1 VAAGCSTLLAD
12 SPVQVCPFSAVFP
25 FVFTTLFTTMPAAT
39 KRARAT
45 GNGGK
50 TAVKTKKLK
59 TTTAESDDEMD
70 TDKMETMIHKLTG
83 EVGQLRNN
91 VAELK
96 AQVEFLLSAL
106 GWTLPSATFK
116 AASVSAAVQ
125 ASTNAV
131 DGQPGDQSDIGGE
144 VSDQTLYTEVVRCK
158 KSKANLQRSI
168 RDAVV
173 AAVYV
178 DQQLKDNRSA
188 NLVITGFESLSQVA
202 DQSSVTSLF
211 RDELGIS
218 ADVVN
223 CKRLGKQTE
232 GRIQP
237 LLVVMRSADQADQI
251 LTNAKKLRKSTNTK
265 IKDNVYINCHMT
277 AAQSRAA
284 YELRCQRRDSA
295 ARKQSSSSL
304 TQSTNGT
311 VATVTPSV
319 TSEAS
324 TASAKPT
331 PAPVPAATGNKN
343 TWPNTTAPEFKMS
356 SKSSS
361 STDST
366 VAETALPVA
375 GCSY

>member
-1 VAAGCSTLLAD
+1 
-12 SPVQVCPFSAVFP
+12 
-25 FVFTTLFTTMPAAT
+25 MPAAT
-39 KRARAT
+39 KRVHAT
-45 GNGGK
+45 GK
-50 TAVKTKKLK
+50 TAVKTKKSK
-59 TTTAESDDEMD
+59 PTTAESDDEMD
-70 TDKMETMIHKLTG
+70 TDKMDTMIHKLTG

-106 GWTLPSATFK
+106 GWTLPSATFN

-131 DGQPGDQSDIGGE
+131 GGQPGDQSDIGGE
-144 VSDQTLYTEVVRCK
+144 VSDRTLYTEVVRCN

-178 DQQLKDNRSA
+178 DQQLKDNRVA
-188 NLVITGFESLSQVA
+188 NLVITGFESLPQVA
-202 DQSSVTSLF
+202 DQSAVASLI

-265 IKDNVYINCHMT
+265 IKDNVYINRHMT

-295 ARKQSSSSL
+295 TRKQSSSSL

-331 PAPVPAATGNKN
+331 PASVPAATGSKN
-343 TWPNTTAPEFKMS
+343 AWPNTTAPEFTMS

-361 STDST
+361 STGST
-366 VAETALPVA
+366 LAATALPVA